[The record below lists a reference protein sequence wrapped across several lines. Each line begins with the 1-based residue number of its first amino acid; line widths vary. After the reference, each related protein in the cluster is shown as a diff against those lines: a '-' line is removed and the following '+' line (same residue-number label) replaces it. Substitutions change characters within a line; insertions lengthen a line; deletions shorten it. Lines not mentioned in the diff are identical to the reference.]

1 MNRDNKKYEGK
12 TKDIQRNY
20 MTKYEIKRKIEELNS
35 LSELKPEDYAL
46 EDGIA
51 ASIAQNM
58 GEMKFTQLRKF
69 FGHIKKIETTK
80 IRGKLESESINKSDI
95 YFLMPELAYG
105 VGREVITKDFYE
117 IMKICITKKIGTV
130 KDFKR
135 FVELLSA
142 VIAYYKM
149 RKA

>member
-1 MNRDNKKYEGK
+1 MNSDNKKYEGK

-20 MTKYEIKRKIEELNS
+20 MLKDKIKSEIEKLNS

-51 ASIAQNM
+51 DSIAQNM

-69 FGHIKKIETTK
+69 FGHIKEIETTK
-80 IRGKLESESINKSDI
+80 IRGKKDSDQIDKSDI
-95 YFLMPELAYG
+95 YLLMPELAYG
-105 VGREVITKDFYE
+105 VGRKVLTKYFYE
-117 IMKICITKKIGTV
+117 IMKVCIEKIRTV

-149 RKA
+149 RKPN